1 MDPDTIE
8 LKNLSKSFAYQK
20 LATQIDECD
29 DRDELR
35 NIAKSFIKLYYKQQE
50 TIAVI
55 GIPDGN

>member
-1 MDPDTIE
+1 MDPNEIE
-8 LKNLSKSFAYQK
+8 LSNLSKSFAYQK